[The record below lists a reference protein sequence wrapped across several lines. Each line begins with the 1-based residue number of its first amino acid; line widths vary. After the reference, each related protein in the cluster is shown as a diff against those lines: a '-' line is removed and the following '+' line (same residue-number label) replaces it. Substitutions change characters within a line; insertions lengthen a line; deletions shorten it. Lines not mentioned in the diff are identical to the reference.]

1 MELGKGVEAMRA
13 CNAGTVDR
21 AVRIIVGLVALLL
34 ALRQGA
40 STTAYVLYA
49 VAAVGLA
56 TGIVGW
62 CPLWALLGVNTC
74 GRARS

>member
-1 MELGKGVEAMRA
+1 MRA

-21 AVRIIVGLVALLL
+21 IVRVVVGLVALLL

-40 STTAYVLYA
+40 TALGYVLYV
-49 VAAVGLA
+49 VAAAGLI
-56 TGIVGW
+56 TGVVGW

-74 GRARS
+74 GRART

>member
-1 MELGKGVEAMRA
+1 MRA

-21 AVRIIVGLVALLL
+21 AVRIVAGLVALWLGL
-34 ALRQGA
+34 QQGTSVA
-40 STTAYVLYA
+40 AYVLYA
-49 VAAVGLA
+49 VAAVGLV

-74 GRARS
+74 ARPRT